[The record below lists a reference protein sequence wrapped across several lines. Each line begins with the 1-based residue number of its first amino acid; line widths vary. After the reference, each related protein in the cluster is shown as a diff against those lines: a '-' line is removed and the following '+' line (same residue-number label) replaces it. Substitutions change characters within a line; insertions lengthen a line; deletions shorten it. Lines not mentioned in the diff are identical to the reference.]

1 MNGRPE
7 HSRRPPPNDYQE
19 HTMPMRVLIVDDEPI
34 ARRRIS
40 RLLRLEGDVEVVDE
54 VGSGNEALAAIR
66 EAHPDL
72 VFLDV
77 QMPDMDGF
85 AVVKEL
91 GTDALPAIVFV
102 TAYNE
107 YAVKAFDVN
116 AVDYILKPF
125 DPERFRSAF
134 QRARSHLEQKSSAEA
149 GRRIKALLEEVLG
162 EERAQAIAAAS
173 SANGG
178 AGAGAGH
185 ASAPRTRHL
194 DRLMVKHDGRVYFVK
209 VSDVDWFEAAGNYVR
224 VHVGRVSHLIR
235 ETMHGIE
242 SQLDPNT
249 FARIHRAVIVNL
261 DRIRELQPWFAGDYI
276 VILRDGRQ
284 LKLSRTYR
292 EALQARMHRMA

>member
-1 MNGRPE
+1 
-7 HSRRPPPNDYQE
+7 
-19 HTMPMRVLIVDDEPI
+19 MPMRVLIVDDEPI

-40 RLLRLEGDVEVVDE
+40 RLLKLEDDVEVVSE
-54 VGSGNEALAAIR
+54 VGSGTDAVAAIR
-66 EAHPDL
+66 EQRPDL

-77 QMPDMDGF
+77 QMPDLDGF
-85 AVVKEL
+85 GVVSAL
-91 GTDALPAIVFV
+91 GEPEQMPAIVFV

-116 AVDYILKPF
+116 AVDYVLKPF
-125 DPERFRSAF
+125 DGERFRSAF
-134 QRARSHLEQKSSAEA
+134 QRARTTLEQKNSAEA

-162 EERAQAIAAAS
+162 EQRAQALAAGGT
-173 SANGG
+173 ANG
-178 AGAGAGH
+178 ATL
-185 ASAPRTRHL
+185 APTVPRARYL
-194 DRLMVKHDGRVYFVK
+194 DRLMVKHDGRVFFVK
-209 VSDVDWFEAAGNYVR
+209 VSDVDWFEASGNYVR

-242 SQLDPNT
+242 AQLDPNL
-249 FARIHRAVIVNL
+249 FARIHRAVIVNM

-292 EALQARMHRMA
+292 EALQSRMHRLA

>member
-1 MNGRPE
+1 
-7 HSRRPPPNDYQE
+7 
-19 HTMPMRVLIVDDEPI
+19 MRVLIVDDEPI

-40 RLLRLEGDVEVVDE
+40 RLLKLEEDVEVVDE
-54 VGSGNEALAAIR
+54 VGSGNDAVTAIR
-66 EAHPDL
+66 ETRPDL

-85 AVVKEL
+85 AVVSALTTE
-91 GTDALPAIVFV
+91 ALPAIIFI

-107 YAVKAFDVN
+107 YAVRAFDVN
-116 AVDYILKPF
+116 AIDYILKPF
-125 DPERFRSAF
+125 DSERFRSAF

-162 EERAQAIAAAS
+162 EERAQALAAGQGNGHGAHPAS
-173 SANGG
+173 PGG
-178 AGAGAGH
+178 TAH
-185 ASAPRTRHL
+185 RVRHL

-209 VSDVDWFEAAGNYVR
+209 VSEVDWFEAAGNYVR

-242 SQLDPNT
+242 SQLEPNQ

-292 EALQARMHRMA
+292 EALQARMHRMS

>member
-1 MNGRPE
+1 
-7 HSRRPPPNDYQE
+7 
-19 HTMPMRVLIVDDEPI
+19 MRVLIVDDEPI

-40 RLLRLEGDVEVVDE
+40 RLLKLEDDVEVVSE
-54 VGSGNEALAAIR
+54 VGSGTDAVAAIR
-66 EAHPDL
+66 EQKPDL

-77 QMPDMDGF
+77 QMPDLDGF
-85 AVVKEL
+85 GVVSAL
-91 GTDALPAIVFV
+91 GEPESMPAIVFV

-116 AVDYILKPF
+116 AVDYVLKPF
-125 DPERFRSAF
+125 DGERFRSAF
-134 QRARSHLEQKSSAEA
+134 QRARTTLEQKNSAEA

-162 EERAQAIAAAS
+162 EQRAQALTAAG
-173 SANGG
+173 ANGG
-178 AGAGAGH
+178 A
-185 ASAPRTRHL
+185 APQVQQVTRARYL
-194 DRLMVKHDGRVYFVK
+194 DRLMVKHDGRVFFVK
-209 VSDVDWFEAAGNYVR
+209 VSDVDWFEASGNYVR

-242 SQLDPNT
+242 AQLDPNL
-249 FARIHRAVIVNL
+249 FARIHRAVIVNM

-292 EALQARMHRMA
+292 EALQSRMHRLA

>member
-1 MNGRPE
+1 
-7 HSRRPPPNDYQE
+7 
-19 HTMPMRVLIVDDEPI
+19 MRVLIVDDEPI

-40 RLLRLEGDVEVVDE
+40 RLLKLEDDVEVVSE
-54 VGSGNEALAAIR
+54 VGSGTDAVAAIR
-66 EAHPDL
+66 EQRPDL

-77 QMPDMDGF
+77 QMPDLDGF
-85 AVVKEL
+85 GVVSAL
-91 GTDALPAIVFV
+91 GEPEAMPAIVFV

-116 AVDYILKPF
+116 AVDYVLKPF
-125 DPERFRSAF
+125 DGERFRSAF
-134 QRARSHLEQKSSAEA
+134 QRARSTLEQKNSAEA

-162 EERAQAIAAAS
+162 EQRAQALTAAG
-173 SANGG
+173 ANGG
-178 AGAGAGH
+178 AVA
-185 ASAPRTRHL
+185 APVNVPRARYL
-194 DRLMVKHDGRVYFVK
+194 DRLMVKHDGRVFFLK
-209 VSDVDWFEAAGNYVR
+209 VSDVDWFEASGNYVR

-242 SQLDPNT
+242 AQLDPNL
-249 FARIHRAVIVNL
+249 FARIHRAVIVNM

-292 EALQARMHRMA
+292 EALQSRMHRLA

>member
-1 MNGRPE
+1 M
-7 HSRRPPPNDYQE
+7 S
-19 HTMPMRVLIVDDEPI
+19 MRVLIVDDEPI

-40 RLLRLEGDVEVVDE
+40 RLLRLEDDVEILDE
-54 VGSGNEALAAIR
+54 VGSGAEAVAAIR
-66 EAHPDL
+66 ESHPDL

-85 AVVKEL
+85 GVVSSLDE
-91 GTDALPAIVFV
+91 AQLPQVVFV

-116 AVDYILKPF
+116 AVDYLLKPF
-125 DPERFRSAF
+125 DPERFKAAF
-134 QRARSHLEQKSSAEA
+134 QKARSQMEQKTSAES

-162 EERAQAIAAAS
+162 EERAQALAQRS
-173 SANGG
+173 TNGNGG
-178 AGAGAGH
+178 GTP
-185 ASAPRTRHL
+185 APISVPRARWL
-194 DRLMVKHDGRVYFVK
+194 DRLMVKHDGRVFFVK
-209 VSDVDWFEAAGNYVR
+209 VADVDYFEASGNYVR
-224 VHVGRVSHLIR
+224 VHVGRGSHLIR

-242 SQLDPNT
+242 AQLEPNQ

-292 EALQARMHRMA
+292 EALQARMHRMV

>member
-1 MNGRPE
+1 
-7 HSRRPPPNDYQE
+7 
-19 HTMPMRVLIVDDEPI
+19 MRVLIVDDEPI

-40 RLLRLEGDVEVVDE
+40 RLLRLEEGVEVVDE
-54 VGSGNEALAAIR
+54 IGSGTDAVAAIR
-66 EAHPDL
+66 QQQPDL

-77 QMPDMDGF
+77 QMPDLDGF
-85 AVVKEL
+85 GVVSAL
-91 GTDALPAIVFV
+91 GEGGTAMPAIVFV

-107 YAVKAFDVN
+107 YAVRAFDVN
-116 AVDYILKPF
+116 AVDYLLKPF

-134 QRARSHLEQKSSAEA
+134 HRARAQLEQKTSAEA

-162 EERAQAIAAAS
+162 EERAQAIAAGGT
-173 SANGG
+173 NGG
-178 AGAGAGH
+178 GAHVA
-185 ASAPRTRHL
+185 AAPPQAPRTRYL
-194 DRLMVKHDGRVYFVK
+194 DRLMVKHDGRVFFVK
-209 VSDVDWFEAAGNYVR
+209 VLDVDWFEASGNYVR

-242 SQLDPNT
+242 SQLDPNQ

-284 LKLSRTYR
+284 LKLSRTFR

>member
-1 MNGRPE
+1 
-7 HSRRPPPNDYQE
+7 
-19 HTMPMRVLIVDDEPI
+19 MPMRVLIVDDEPI

-40 RLLRLEGDVEVVDE
+40 RLLKLEDDVEVVNE
-54 VGSGNEALAAIR
+54 VGSGTDAVAAIR
-66 EAHPDL
+66 DQRPDL

-77 QMPDMDGF
+77 QMPDLDGF
-85 AVVKEL
+85 GVVSAL
-91 GTDALPAIVFV
+91 GEQPESMPAIVFV

-116 AVDYILKPF
+116 AVDYVLKPF
-125 DPERFRSAF
+125 DGERFRSAF
-134 QRARSHLEQKSSAEA
+134 QRARTTLEQKTSAEA

-162 EERAQAIAAAS
+162 EQRAQAAMAGSAASGAAA
-173 SANGG
+173 
-178 AGAGAGH
+178 
-185 ASAPRTRHL
+185 APVQGVPRARYL
-194 DRLMVKHDGRVYFVK
+194 DRLMVKHDGRVFFVK
-209 VSDVDWFEAAGNYVR
+209 VADVDWFEASGNYVR

-242 SQLDPNT
+242 AQLDPNL
-249 FARIHRAVIVNL
+249 FARIHRAVIVNM

-292 EALQARMHRMA
+292 EALQSRMHRLA

>member
-1 MNGRPE
+1 
-7 HSRRPPPNDYQE
+7 
-19 HTMPMRVLIVDDEPI
+19 MPMRVLIVDDEPI

-40 RLLRLEGDVEVVDE
+40 RLLKLEEDVEVVNE
-54 VGSGNEALAAIR
+54 VGSGTDAVAAIR
-66 EAHPDL
+66 EQRPDL

-77 QMPDMDGF
+77 QMPDLDGF
-85 AVVKEL
+85 GVVS
-91 GTDALPAIVFV
+91 ALREEESMPAIVFV

-116 AVDYILKPF
+116 AVDYVLKPF
-125 DPERFRSAF
+125 DGERFRSAF
-134 QRARSHLEQKSSAEA
+134 QRARSAMEQKNSAEA

-162 EERAQAIAAAS
+162 EQRAAQALTG
-173 SANGG
+173 ANGNGGGGG
-178 AGAGAGH
+178 ALQAQPVQRA
-185 ASAPRTRHL
+185 RYL
-194 DRLMVKHDGRVYFVK
+194 DRLMVKHDGRVFFVK
-209 VSDVDWFEAAGNYVR
+209 VADVDWFEASGNYVR

-242 SQLDPNT
+242 AQLDPNL
-249 FARIHRAVIVNL
+249 FARIHRAVIVNM

-292 EALQARMHRMA
+292 EALQTRMHRLA

>member
-1 MNGRPE
+1 M
-7 HSRRPPPNDYQE
+7 S
-19 HTMPMRVLIVDDEPI
+19 MRVLIVDDEPI

-40 RLLRLEGDVEVVDE
+40 RLLKLEDDVEVVNE
-54 VGSGNEALAAIR
+54 VGSGTDAVAAIR
-66 EAHPDL
+66 EQKPDL

-77 QMPDMDGF
+77 QMPDLDGF
-85 AVVKEL
+85 GVVSAL
-91 GTDALPAIVFV
+91 GDPEAMPAIVFV

-116 AVDYILKPF
+116 AVDYVLKPF
-125 DPERFRSAF
+125 DGERFRSAF
-134 QRARSHLEQKSSAEA
+134 QRARTTLEQKNSAEA

-162 EERAQAIAAAS
+162 EQRAQALTAGGV
-173 SANGG
+173 ANV
-178 AGAGAGH
+178 ATP
-185 ASAPRTRHL
+185 APTVPRARYL
-194 DRLMVKHDGRVYFVK
+194 DRLMVKHDGRVFFVK
-209 VSDVDWFEAAGNYVR
+209 VADVDWFEASGNYVR

-242 SQLDPNT
+242 AQLDPNL
-249 FARIHRAVIVNL
+249 FARIHRAVIVNM

-292 EALQARMHRMA
+292 EALQSRMHRLA

>member
-1 MNGRPE
+1 
-7 HSRRPPPNDYQE
+7 
-19 HTMPMRVLIVDDEPI
+19 MRVLIVDDEPI

-40 RLLRLEGDVEVVDE
+40 RLLKLEDDVQVVDE
-54 VGSGNEALAAIR
+54 VGRGRDEVTAIR
-66 EAHPDL
+66 DTHPDL

-85 AVVKEL
+85 AVVSAL
-91 GTDALPAIVFV
+91 GTEALPAIIFI

-162 EERAQAIAAAS
+162 EERAQALA
-173 SANGG
+173 
-178 AGAGAGH
+178 AGAGGNGSGKGAGVG
-185 ASAPRTRHL
+185 ATAPRARHL

-209 VSDVDWFEAAGNYVR
+209 VLDVDWFEAAGNYVR

-235 ETMHGIE
+235 ETMHGID
-242 SQLDPNT
+242 SQLDPNQ

-276 VILRDGRQ
+276 VILMDGRQ

>member
-1 MNGRPE
+1 
-7 HSRRPPPNDYQE
+7 
-19 HTMPMRVLIVDDEPI
+19 MPMRVLIVDDEPI

-40 RLLRLEGDVEVVDE
+40 RLLKLEDDVEVVNE
-54 VGSGNEALAAIR
+54 VGSGTDAVAAIR
-66 EAHPDL
+66 EQKPDL

-77 QMPDMDGF
+77 QMPDLDGF
-85 AVVKEL
+85 GVVSAL
-91 GTDALPAIVFV
+91 GEPESMPAIVFV

-116 AVDYILKPF
+116 AVDYVLKPF
-125 DPERFRSAF
+125 DGERFRSAF
-134 QRARSHLEQKSSAEA
+134 QRARTTLEQKNSAEA

-162 EERAQAIAAAS
+162 EQRAQALTAAG
-173 SANGG
+173 ANGG
-178 AGAGAGH
+178 GAA
-185 ASAPRTRHL
+185 AAQVQPVARARYL
-194 DRLMVKHDGRVYFVK
+194 DRLMVKHDGRVFFVK
-209 VSDVDWFEAAGNYVR
+209 VADVDWFEASGNYVR

-242 SQLDPNT
+242 AQLDPNL
-249 FARIHRAVIVNL
+249 FARIHRAVIVNM

-292 EALQARMHRMA
+292 EALQSRMHRLA

>member
-1 MNGRPE
+1 
-7 HSRRPPPNDYQE
+7 
-19 HTMPMRVLIVDDEPI
+19 MPMRVLIVDDEPI

-40 RLLRLEGDVEVVDE
+40 RLLKLEDDVEVVSE
-54 VGSGNEALAAIR
+54 VGSGTDAVAAIR
-66 EAHPDL
+66 EQKPDL

-77 QMPDMDGF
+77 QMPDLDGF
-85 AVVKEL
+85 GVVSAL
-91 GTDALPAIVFV
+91 GEPEQMPAIVFV

-116 AVDYILKPF
+116 AVDYVLKPF
-125 DPERFRSAF
+125 DGERFRSAF
-134 QRARSHLEQKSSAEA
+134 QRARTTLEQKNSAEA

-162 EERAQAIAAAS
+162 EQRAQALAAGGT
-173 SANGG
+173 ANG
-178 AGAGAGH
+178 ATL
-185 ASAPRTRHL
+185 APTVPRARYL
-194 DRLMVKHDGRVYFVK
+194 DRLMVKHDGRVFFVK
-209 VSDVDWFEAAGNYVR
+209 VSDVDWFEASGNYVR

-242 SQLDPNT
+242 AQLDPNL
-249 FARIHRAVIVNL
+249 FARIHRAVIVNM

-292 EALQARMHRMA
+292 EALQSRMHRLA